1 MSTATRT
8 QFLRK
13 PESQRV
19 PLPSLGRPAQPTAL
33 ARFAISDNADGSEQE
48 AEGVAAQLERADK
61 PVHAKPLDA
70 GGFRRI
76 EPPSVV
82 QEAIASSGHP
92 LEPQA
97 RAYFEP
103 RFRRDFSTVRVH
115 CDGRAGQAAGA
126 LGARA
131 YTSGD
136 HIVFGE
142 GQYRPGSADGRR
154 LLGHELTHIV
164 QQGGRRDLLQRS
176 PLSDLVKASWDA
188 EPGLEALLVRLSQPD
203 VQAAPGDPDIDSEI
217 ARLLAGRPDDLWV
230 ARKIRARELGKTT
243 GEAGP
248 KDSAGKP
255 VARPVQAHFFRGSTD
270 RRALVIA
277 GVHGSERQGME
288 VVEML
293 MADLAKQPKP
303 PVLSAIVVPTLF
315 PDSKAKADDIVRKGK
330 SGMDL
335 QAARESVFEGK
346 TVETN
351 RNFPDSSKDLAA
363 SKNAAGKPIDA
374 LGNAISPENQ
384 MLMELMERFR
394 PERIITVHGTWDPG
408 AAGVF
413 YDPRDLRAEESAA
426 AWRSGPR
433 RSPSWESEDYG
444 DAVNAAERKLHEQRE
459 AELLAAASRTDLDLS
474 LKTAA
479 EIDKATS
486 AIKGRESRGFGGGDQ
501 AAKRAKHPSVAG
513 NVGKKGD
520 LDFGFWGGGV
530 KPGVS
535 LGRYAPGRGMSV
547 FTVEPP
553 LNYRSD
559 DPKRLDKLTEADR
572 KLELKAYADAIRT
585 ILLGA

>member
-1 MSTATRT
+1 MPA
-8 QFLRK
+8 
-13 PESQRV
+13 
-19 PLPSLGRPAQPTAL
+19 PAQPTAP
-33 ARFAISDNADGSEQE
+33 AGFAISDTADASEQE
-48 AEGVAAQLERADK
+48 ADGVAAGLDRADK
-61 PVHAKPLDA
+61 PVHATPLDA
-70 GGFRRI
+70 GSFRRI

-82 QEAIASSGHP
+82 QDVLASSGHP
-92 LEPQA
+92 LGQQA
-97 RAYFEP
+97 RAWFEP

-115 CDGRAGQAAGA
+115 CDARAGQAARA

-131 YTSGD
+131 YTSGH

-142 GQYRPGSADGRR
+142 GQYHPGSAGGRR
-154 LLGHELTHIV
+154 LLGHELTHVV
-164 QQGGRRDLLQRS
+164 QQGGQRGLLQRS
-176 PLSDLVKASWDA
+176 PLSDSVKAAWDA
-188 EPGLEALLVRLSQPD
+188 EPKLEALLARLSQPD
-203 VQAAPGDPDIDSEI
+203 VQAAQGDADVDAEI
-217 ARLLAGRPDDLWV
+217 ARLLASRPDDLWV

-248 KDSAGKP
+248 KDPSGKP

-293 MADLAKQPKP
+293 LADLAKQPKP
-303 PVLSAIVVPTLF
+303 PVLSVIVVPTLF
-315 PDSKAKADDIVRKGK
+315 PDSKAKADDMVSKGK

-335 QAARESVFEGK
+335 QAARESVLDGK
-346 TVETN
+346 TLETN
-351 RNFPDSSKDLAA
+351 RNFPVPSKDLAA
-363 SKNAAGKPIDA
+363 SRDAGGKPKDA
-374 LGNAISPENQ
+374 LGNDISPENQ

-413 YDPRDLRAEESAA
+413 YDPRALREDESNA
-426 AWRSGPR
+426 AWRTGPR
-433 RSPSWESEDYG
+433 RSPSWESEGYG
-444 DAVNAAERKLHEQRE
+444 DARNAAERELHKQRE
-459 AELLAAASRTDLDLS
+459 AEMLAAASKTDLDLS

-486 AIKGRESRGFGGGDQ
+486 GIKGRESRGFGEGDK

-513 NVGKKGD
+513 NVGKSGN
-520 LDFGFWGGGV
+520 LDVGFWGGGT

-535 LGRYAPGRGMSV
+535 LGRYAPPRGISV

-559 DPKRLDKLTEADR
+559 DPKRLDKLTAAAR

-585 ILLGA
+585 ILLGS

>member
-1 MSTATRT
+1 MREA
-8 QFLRK
+8 
-13 PESQRV
+13 ESRRM
-19 PLPSLGRPAQPTAL
+19 PLPSSRRLTQSRTL
-33 ARFAISDNADGSEQE
+33 AGFAISDAADGSERE
-48 AEGVAAQLERADK
+48 ADEVASQLETPGK
-61 PVHAKPLDA
+61 PVHARALDT
-70 GGFRRI
+70 GSFR
-76 EPPSVV
+76 PVAPSSLV
-82 QEAIASSGHP
+82 QNAIASSGHP

-97 RAYFEP
+97 RAFFEP
-103 RFRRDFSTVRVH
+103 RFKRDFSTVRVH
-115 CDGRAGQAAGA
+115 SDARAGQAAQT

-131 YTSGD
+131 YTSGH
-136 HIVFGE
+136 HIVFGQ
-142 GQYRPGSADGRR
+142 GQYRPGSSDGRR
-154 LLGHELTHIV
+154 LLAHELTHIV
-164 QQGGRRDLLQRS
+164 QQGGRRGLLQRS
-176 PLSDLVKASWDA
+176 PLSDSVKAAWDA
-188 EPGLEALLVRLSQPD
+188 EPKLEALLARLSQPD
-203 VQAAPGDPDIDSEI
+203 VQAAQGDADVDAEI
-217 ARLLAGRPDDLWV
+217 ARLLAGRSDDLWL

-248 KDSAGKP
+248 KDLAGKP
-255 VARPVQAHFFRGSTD
+255 IARPVQAYFFRGSTE

-293 MADLAKQPKP
+293 IADLAKQTKP
-303 PVLSAIVVPTLF
+303 PVLGAIIVPTLF
-315 PDSKAKADDIVRKGK
+315 PDSKAKADDMVSKGK

-351 RNFPDSSKDLAA
+351 RNFPDASKDLAA
-363 SKNAAGKPIDA
+363 SRDAAGKAKDA

-413 YDPRDLRAEESAA
+413 YDPRALRAEESAA

-433 RSPSWESEDYG
+433 RSPSWESEDHG
-444 DAVNAAERKLHEQRE
+444 DAVNAAERELHEKRE
-459 AELLAAASRTDLDLS
+459 ADLLAAASKNDLDLS
-474 LKTAA
+474 LRTAA

-486 AIKGRESRGFGGGDQ
+486 GVKGRDSRGFGGGDQ
-501 AAKRAKHPSVAG
+501 GTKRSKHPSVAG
-513 NVGKKGD
+513 NVGKSGN

-535 LGRYAPGRGMSV
+535 LGRYAPARGMSV

-585 ILLGA
+585 ILLGS

>member
-1 MSTATRT
+1 MSRAMRA
-8 QFLRK
+8 QFLREA
-13 PESQRV
+13 ESRRM
-19 PLPSLGRPAQPTAL
+19 PLPSSRRLTQSNAPG
-33 ARFAISDNADGSEQE
+33 FAISDVADGSERE
-48 AEGVAAQLERADK
+48 ADAVAARLDRADK
-61 PVHAKPLDA
+61 PVHAKALDI
-70 GGFRRI
+70 GSFRRI
-76 EPPSVV
+76 APSSLV
-82 QEAIASSGHP
+82 EDAIASPGRP

-97 RAYFEP
+97 RAFFEP

-115 CDGRAGQAAGA
+115 SDQRAGQAAQT

-131 YTSGD
+131 YTSGH

-142 GQYRPGSADGRR
+142 GQYRPDSSDGRG
-154 LLGHELTHIV
+154 LLGHELTHVV
-164 QQGGRRDLLQRS
+164 QQGERRGLLQRS
-176 PLSDLVKASWDA
+176 PLSDSVKAAWDA
-188 EPGLEALLVRLSQPD
+188 EPKLEALLARLSQPD
-203 VQAAPGDPDIDSEI
+203 VQAEQGDADVDAEI
-217 ARLLAGRPDDLWV
+217 ARLLVGRSDDLWL

-248 KDSAGKP
+248 KDTAGKP
-255 VARPVQAHFFRGSTD
+255 VARPIEAHFFRGSTD

-277 GVHGSERQGME
+277 GVHGSERQGVE

-315 PDSKAKADDIVRKGK
+315 PDTKAKADEMVRKGK
-330 SGMDL
+330 SGMAL
-335 QAARESVFEGK
+335 QSARDGLLDGK
-346 TVETN
+346 TLETN
-351 RNFPDSSKDLAA
+351 RNFPDASKDLAA
-363 SKNAAGKPIDA
+363 SRDAAGKAKDA

-413 YDPRDLRAEESAA
+413 YDPRALRAEESAA

-433 RSPSWESEDYG
+433 RSPSSESEGYG
-444 DAVNAAERKLHEQRE
+444 DAVNAAERELHEKRE
-459 AELLAAASRTDLDLS
+459 ADMLAAASKTDLDLS

-486 AIKGRESRGFGGGDQ
+486 GVKGRDSRGFGGGDQ
-501 AAKRAKHPSVAG
+501 GTKRSKHPSVAG
-513 NVGKKGD
+513 NVGKSGN

-535 LGRYAPGRGMSV
+535 LGRYAPARGMSV

-572 KLELKAYADAIRT
+572 KLELQAYADAIRT
-585 ILLGA
+585 ILLGS